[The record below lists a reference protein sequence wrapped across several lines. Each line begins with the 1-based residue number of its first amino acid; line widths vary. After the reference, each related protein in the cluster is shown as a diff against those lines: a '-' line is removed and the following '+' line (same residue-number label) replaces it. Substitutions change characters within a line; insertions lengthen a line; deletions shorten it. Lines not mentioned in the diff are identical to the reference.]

1 MSAPYVAR
9 LEGEIDLANAA
20 AIEAEVLGAL
30 GDAPALVVDLSAVT
44 YFDSSGMRMLDGLA
58 RACASSGLPMRVVAP
73 DPSPARMILRIVAW
87 PGELIAESV
96 DAALAAPRE

>member
-1 MSAPYVAR
+1 MSEPHVAR

-20 AIEAEVLGAL
+20 AIEAEVLAAL
-30 GDAPALVVDLSAVT
+30 GDAAALVVDLSAVT

-58 RACASSGLPMRVVAP
+58 RACEEAGIPLRVVAP

-87 PGELIAESV
+87 PEDRIAASL
-96 DAALAAPRE
+96 DDALAR

>member
-1 MSAPYVAR
+1 MSAPHVAH

-20 AIEAEVLGAL
+20 VIEAEVLEAL

-58 RACASSGLPMRVVAP
+58 HACGAAGIPMRVVAP
-73 DPSPARMILRIVAW
+73 DGSPARMVLRIVAW
-87 PGELIAESV
+87 PEERIAGSL
-96 DAALAAPRE
+96 DAALAG